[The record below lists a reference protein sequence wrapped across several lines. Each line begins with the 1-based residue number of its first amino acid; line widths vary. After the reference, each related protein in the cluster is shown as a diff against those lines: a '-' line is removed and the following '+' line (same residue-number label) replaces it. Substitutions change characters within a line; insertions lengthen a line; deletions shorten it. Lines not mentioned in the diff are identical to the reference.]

1 MPFPRELL
9 RPDEELI
16 LDTKPHWWFITPAAV
31 ALGAALLLGLII
43 LAKSPDGTVGQGVN
57 ILAGLA
63 VLAALAFFAHR
74 YAGWVSTNFVVTS
87 DRVVY
92 RSGIVSKRGIEIP
105 VDKINTVF
113 FSQRVFERMLGLGD
127 IRIESASTEGASVF
141 EDIPKPSAVQNII
154 YGVIDAKSDSSFD
167 RVGQATADAVSRLA
181 GSGGAPL
188 SMPEQL
194 EKLHDLLQ
202 RGAISQ
208 AEYDAQKAQLLG
220 GGGSG

>member
-16 LDTKPHWWFITPAAV
+16 LDTKPHWWFITPASI
-31 ALGAALLLGLII
+31 ALAASLLFGVIV
-43 LAKSPDGTVGQGVN
+43 LAAGPGGTVGQGVN
-57 ILAGLA
+57 ILAGIA
-63 VLAALAFFAHR
+63 VLASLAFFAHR

-92 RSGIVSKRGIEIP
+92 RSGIVAKTGVEIP

-113 FSQRVFERMLGLGD
+113 FNQRVFERMLGLGD
-127 IRIESASTEGASVF
+127 IRIESASTDGASVF

-167 RVGQATADAVSRLA
+167 RVGQATADAVSKLA
-181 GSGGAPL
+181 GTGTAPL

-194 EKLHDLLQ
+194 EKLHELLQ
-202 RGAISQ
+202 RGAITQ
-208 AEYDAQKAQLLG
+208 AEYDAQKARLLG
-220 GGGSG
+220 GGAQA